1 MKKAKLIIICGLPGS
16 GKTTLAKKLELA
28 LSAVRFCP
36 DEWMEKLSIDLYD
49 EDRRTKIESL
59 QWEIAQNILISGG
72 VAIIEWGTW
81 GKSER
86 DTLRL
91 KARELNA
98 SVELHYLYASA
109 DELYERISRRGM
121 ESPPIKK
128 SDVDKWFSVFQV
140 PDAEEMALFDLSDMN
155 SGKESKNDH

>member
-1 MKKAKLIIICGLPGS
+1 MQKAKLIIICGLPGS

-49 EDRRTKIESL
+49 EDKRTKIESL

-121 ESPPIKK
+121 ENPPIKK
-128 SDVDKWFSVFQV
+128 SDVDKWFNVFQI
-140 PDAEEMALFDLSDMN
+140 PDAEEMKLYDRP
-155 SGKESKNDH
+155 ESFK